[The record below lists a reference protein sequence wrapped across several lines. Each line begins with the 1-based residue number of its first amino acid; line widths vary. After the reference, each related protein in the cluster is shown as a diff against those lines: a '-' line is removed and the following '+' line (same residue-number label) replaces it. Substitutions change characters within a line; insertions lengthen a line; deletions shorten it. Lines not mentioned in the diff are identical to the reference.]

1 MYGYSFTRIYANLTD
16 ETQVA
21 DNKGPNTLKISNQ
34 TTESAPRNSQ
44 TAMIVQRLPY
54 DIEASVM
61 YYKSGFMR
69 WLRNSYT
76 SPYERVDWRLAWPFK
91 VGSSKAEIA
100 YVAQMSN
107 HDMEGRRNTRV
118 ANEMHWF
125 SLRIDF

>member
-1 MYGYSFTRIYANLTD
+1 MYGHSYIRTYADLTD
-16 ETQVA
+16 ETKLA
-21 DNKGPNTLKISNQ
+21 DAKGPNTLKISRQ

-54 DIEASVM
+54 NIEASVM

-76 SPYERVDWRLAWPFK
+76 SPYERVDWRLALPFK
-91 VGSSKAEIA
+91 IGSSKAEIA

-125 SLRIDF
+125 TMRVDF